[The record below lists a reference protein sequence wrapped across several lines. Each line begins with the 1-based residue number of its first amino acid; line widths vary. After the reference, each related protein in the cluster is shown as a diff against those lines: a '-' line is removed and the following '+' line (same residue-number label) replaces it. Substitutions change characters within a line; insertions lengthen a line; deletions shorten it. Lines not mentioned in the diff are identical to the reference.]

1 MGNGLLLLYD
11 VVGAADVPV
20 AKLPLG
26 TKDIEDDEV
35 ATDTVDEFAP
45 AFDRI
50 GLLLAERFDLDGVRG
65 GCAGDDETILTDG
78 WRVEPPGGGVEASE

>member
-1 MGNGLLLLYD
+1 MLYD
-11 VVGAADVPV
+11 VVGAVAEVPV

-26 TKDIEDDEV
+26 TKDIEDEDGAGAVWLYEV

-50 GLLLAERFDLDGVRG
+50 GLLLAERFDLDGVLG
-65 GCAGDDETILTDG
+65 GCTGDDETILTEG
-78 WRVEPPGGGVEASE
+78 